1 MDGFPKP
8 ETMLWQNSKDPKEN
22 GMWHDTE
29 GYGGSNP
36 LWTAVFDYEAT
47 AEEELTLRRGDLVE
61 ILSKDS
67 TVSGDEGWWTGKVR
81 DQVGIFPSNYVVSDL
96 KYTTW
101 EATPKDF
108 PHPLQIKFEE
118 LDLEEIIGVGGFGKV
133 YRGTWREEEV
143 AVKAI
148 RHDPDEDINVTAE
161 NVRQEAKLF
170 CMLHHPNII
179 SLIGV
184 CTTPPHLC
192 LVMEYA
198 RGGPLH
204 RALAGK
210 KVPAHVLVNW
220 AVQIARGMKYLHS
233 EAIVPIIH
241 RDLKSSNI
249 LILEK
254 IENNDLFN
262 KTLKITDFGLARE
275 WQKTTK
281 MSAAGTYAWM
291 APEVIRLSLFSKS
304 SDVWS
309 FGVLLWELLTGEV
322 PYREIDPLAVAY
334 GVAMNKLTLP
344 IPSTCPDPFVRIL
357 EACWSPDPHSRP
369 SFCTILE
376 QLTTI
381 EQSAMFQMPLESFHS
396 LQEDWKIE
404 IQQMFDELRNKEK
417 ELRSREEEL
426 VRAAEEQRN
435 LEEMLR
441 RREQELAE
449 REFDIVEREL
459 NIIMYQMYQEKPKVK
474 KRKGNFKKSR
484 LKHKDGNRISL
495 PSGFEHKITVQASPT
510 LDKCKGQGSSSYSP
524 PGSPLIIPRLRAIR
538 LTPVDGSKT
547 WGRSSVPKKEEVG
560 STKKKGRTWGPSST
574 QPKERAGGEE
584 RLKAL
589 GEGSKQWSN
598 SAPNLG
604 KSPKPTPISV
614 GFASLT
620 EMEEYTDNEGSVPQS
635 PYSTQS
641 YLTLP
646 LQTDVKSNTEDS
658 SLSATSSSD
667 SPKRTPQSRRK
678 SELVL
683 LGCASLL
690 AAVALGADLS
700 ELVPQEEK
708 RKGIFQW
715 AGRGQRRNANSPSRS
730 ISKEEPVIPPSSVT
744 LISLSSIS
752 DCNSTKSLIR
762 SDSDEAVLASDSVPC
777 GLQGGEETISEQI
790 DGRNPL
796 VDYKV
801 ESFKRDPRQSLTPT
815 HVTATRPNNS
825 STRGHR
831 RTPSDGA
838 IRQVT
843 QGHRRSPSDGSTPP
857 QPCDT
862 GSKEHTPFP
871 RLPDPHFVFP
881 PPARRKPLD
890 KDSAVERPTTLEF
903 APRPRP
909 SSSRPRLDPWKFVS
923 LSRTH
928 SSSPSGSGGEASS
941 SGSTDGIQ
949 VGGVEETLLDMEVE
963 GQRLDNTVPLCG
975 GGVRLQTDPYYDMGA
990 DVS

>member
-1 MDGFPKP
+1 MMDGPQKNEGF
-8 ETMLWQNSKDPKEN
+8 LWQSSKDNKEN
-22 GMWHDTE
+22 GVWNE
-29 GYGGSNP
+29 VQSYGVSNP
-36 LWTAVFDYEAT
+36 LWMAVFDYEAT
-47 AEEELTLRRGDLVE
+47 AEEELTLHRGDLVE

-67 TVSGDEGWWTGKVR
+67 TVSGDEGWWTGKIK
-81 DQVGIFPSNYVVSDL
+81 DKVGIFPSNYVVSDN
-96 KYTTW
+96 KYTTLTG
-101 EATPKDF
+101 APKQC
-108 PHPLQIKFEE
+108 PLPLEIEFEE
-118 LDLEEIIGVGGFGKV
+118 LNLEEIIGVGGFGKV
-133 YRGTWREEEV
+133 YKGLWRGDEV
-143 AVKAI
+143 AVKAV

-170 CMLHHPNII
+170 CMLCHPNII
-179 SLIGV
+179 ALKGV
-184 CTTPPHLC
+184 CLKPPHLC

-220 AVQIARGMKYLHS
+220 AVQIARGMNYLHN

-254 IENNDLFN
+254 VEHDDLFN

-322 PYREIDPLAVAY
+322 PYREIDALAVAY

-344 IPSTCPDPFVRIL
+344 IPSTCPEPFVRIL
-357 EACWSPDPHSRP
+357 EACWDPDPHSRP
-369 SFCTILE
+369 SFSCILE

-396 LQEDWKIE
+396 LQEDWRLE
-404 IQQMFDELRNKEK
+404 IQQMFDELRTKEK

-426 VRAAEEQRN
+426 VRAAEEQRI
-435 LEEMLR
+435 LEEMLK

-449 REFDIVEREL
+449 REIDIVEREL

-484 LKHKDGNRISL
+484 LKLKDGNRISL

-547 WGRSSVPKKEEVG
+547 WGRSSVLKKDEVNT
-560 STKKKGRTWGPSST
+560 SNKKKGRTWGPSST
-574 QPKERAGGEE
+574 QQKERAGGEE
-584 RLKAL
+584 RLKTL
-589 GEGSKQWSN
+589 GEGSKQWSS

-604 KSPKPTPISV
+604 KSPKHTPISV

-620 EMEEYTDNEGSVPQS
+620 EMEEYADADGSVPQS
-635 PYSTQS
+635 PYSAQS

-646 LQTDVKSNTEDS
+646 AQSDLRNHPED
-658 SLSATSSSD
+658 TSQAAAPSSD
-667 SPKRTPQSRRK
+667 SPKRGSQSRRK

-690 AAVALGADLS
+690 AAVALGSDLS
-700 ELVPQEEK
+700 EMVPQEEK

-715 AGRGQRRNANSPSRS
+715 AGRGPRRRTSSPSRPMS
-730 ISKEEPVIPPSSVT
+730 YGEESVIPSSSVT

-752 DCNSTKSLIR
+752 DCNSTRSLIR
-762 SDSDEAVLASDSVPC
+762 SDSDDIGLDSDTMS
-777 GLQGGEETISEQI
+777 T
-790 DGRNPL
+790 GRVVKEDRGQQPNVGTNPL

-801 ESFKRDPRQSLTPT
+801 ESFKRDPKQSLTPT
-815 HVTATRPNNS
+815 HVTAGRNNTNE
-825 STRGHR
+825 TRGHR

-843 QGHRRSPSDGSTPP
+843 QGHKRSPSDGSAPFQCEP
-857 QPCDT
+857 
-862 GSKEHTPFP
+862 GSKEPSPFP

-881 PPARRKPLD
+881 PPVRRKD
-890 KDSAVERPTTLEF
+890 TGVERPTSLEF

-909 SSSRPRLDPWKFVS
+909 SSSRPRMDPWKFVS
-923 LSRTH
+923 LSQTH
-928 SSSPSGSGGEASS
+928 SSSPSSGGGDACS
-941 SGSTDGIQ
+941 SGSAEGPR
-949 VGGVEETLLDMEVE
+949 VAEVEETLLDMEVE
-963 GQRLDNTVPLCG
+963 GQRLDSTVPLCG
-975 GGVRLQTDPYYDMGA
+975 LGLRPTTDPFINMGT